1 MLERAV
7 KLSSIGHHA
16 GVDHTDVAQ
25 ARCQALLA
33 CVNAL
38 SLVDKRD
45 AWLAVGGADDV
56 LAVRHSKRR
65 KVSSHIPAD
74 KFAPDS
80 KSFDI
85 LTLDELRQEY
95 TLAVA
100 RLRLASDFPELARST
115 VHLDGEGTVALFT
128 QLGSADEA
136 FATAQTLGVDAFS
149 LFGNMATK
157 CVRLTA
163 QGDQP
168 NELDAAW
175 VLGSRETAGWEGD
188 LASKAWHQLRRTLE
202 RYDPDG
208 LYRQHVLDTI
218 LAEDRFARLPSW
230 LVAYFVAHNLDVL
243 LARLIHHDLLPDAL
257 KLAINSLKSTPSARA
272 MNAGLDRLPYAL
284 FDQLLS
290 VVLDPADPVDAAC
303 AAQQAE
309 LRAAVVARIALAD
322 KQTGSLRA
330 RVGR

>member
-1 MLERAV
+1 MSMLERAV

-100 RLRLASDFPELARST
+100 RLRLASDFPELARSSACGCQAVALT
-115 VHLDGEGTVALFT
+115 VAAVHLDGEGTVALFT

-168 NELDAAW
+168 KC
-175 VLGSRETAGWEGD
+175 V
-188 LASKAWHQLRRTLE
+188 
-202 RYDPDG
+202 
-208 LYRQHVLDTI
+208 
-218 LAEDRFARLPSW
+218 
-230 LVAYFVAHNLDVL
+230 
-243 LARLIHHDLLPDAL
+243 
-257 KLAINSLKSTPSARA
+257 
-272 MNAGLDRLPYAL
+272 
-284 FDQLLS
+284 
-290 VVLDPADPVDAAC
+290 
-303 AAQQAE
+303 
-309 LRAAVVARIALAD
+309 
-322 KQTGSLRA
+322 
-330 RVGR
+330 